1 MQEQVVYKNQK
12 KLRCGYTTGS
22 CAAAAAK
29 AAAQMLLTGEEVREV
44 KLQTPAGILL
54 YLEIRDCTRKETQV
68 TCAVRKDAGDDPDVT
83 DGILIYASVSKSEE
97 PGILLEGGRGVG
109 RITRRGLGRKIGEAA
124 INKVPREMILRE
136 VQDLKDRSG
145 YEGGLKVC
153 ISVPEGEERA
163 LHTFNPRLGIEGGIS
178 ILGTTGIV
186 EPMSEKAL
194 TDTIYLEMKM
204 LKENGLRHCYVVP
217 GNYGLEFLK
226 NHMNAD
232 ERKAVKCSNY
242 LGETIDDAIQLQM
255 EGILLVGNI
264 GKFVKLAGGIM
275 NTHSRVADAR
285 MEILCAHAAMN
296 GAPVSLVRQIMES
309 VTTQEALAVI
319 GKDQELFHAVM
330 ESLIEKAAFHV
341 SHRTKGKIQAEIVI
355 YADEYGVTAATEGS
369 RELFRKIEQE
379 SSGTL

>member
-1 MQEQVVYKNQK
+1 MQEHVVYKNQK

-44 KLQTPAGILL
+44 KIQTPAGIVL
-54 YLEIRDCTRKETQV
+54 YLDLKDCTRKEAQV

-83 DGILIYASVSKSEE
+83 DGILIYATVSKSAK
-97 PGILLEGGRGVG
+97 PGIMIDGGIGVG
-109 RITRRGLGRKIGEAA
+109 RITRRGLGRNIGEAA
-124 INKVPREMILRE
+124 INKVPREMIRKE
-136 VQDLKDRSG
+136 VQELKDRLG
-145 YEGGLKVC
+145 YEGGMKVC

-204 LKENGLRHCYVVP
+204 LRENGLRYCYVVP
-217 GNYGLEFLK
+217 GNYGVEFLK
-226 NHMNAD
+226 MHMNAD
-232 ERKAVKCSNY
+232 EEKAVKCSNY
-242 LGETIDDAIQLQM
+242 IGETIDDAIQLQM

-285 MEILCAHAAMN
+285 MEILSAHAAMN
-296 GAPVSLVRQIMES
+296 GAPESVVRRMMES

-319 GKDQELFHAVM
+319 ENDKELFQAVM
-330 ESLIEKAAFHV
+330 ESLIDKAAFHV
-341 SHRTKGKIQAEIVI
+341 SQRTKGKIQTEIVI
-355 YADEYGVTAATEGS
+355 YADEYGVIAATGKS
-369 RELFRKIEQE
+369 RELLHKIEK
-379 SSGTL
+379 GT